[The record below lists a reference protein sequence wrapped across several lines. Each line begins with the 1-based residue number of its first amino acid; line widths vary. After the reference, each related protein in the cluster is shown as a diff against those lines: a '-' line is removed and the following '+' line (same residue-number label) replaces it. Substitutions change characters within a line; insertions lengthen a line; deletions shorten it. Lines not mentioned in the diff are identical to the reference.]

1 MAWVRD
7 HGHRAA
13 LLRVVCSA
21 WAPGSSL
28 PPCPT
33 LPLSPS
39 PHSSF
44 STLPPSLS
52 LPGGSICSKSQAN
65 LIQCRP
71 VCSSYIYHSCFV
83 DLCLWGGTVWEFQRL
98 CCDIDIQKCRWG
110 GGEKMKSMQRNPV
123 TSSCHCSGV
132 ARSDSK
138 ISAKALYGKWLHGRS
153 ILLLACLQDFA
164 FTCNYTCPPLF
175 FLIIM
180 AWDFTAHTL

>member
-110 GGEKMKSMQRNPV
+110 GGRRWRACNV
-123 TSSCHCSGV
+123 TPSPLLV
-132 ARSDSK
+132 IAVEWPDLTARSAPRPSTV
-138 ISAKALYGKWLHGRS
+138 SGSTEGVF
-153 ILLLACLQDFA
+153 C
-164 FTCNYTCPPLF
+164 C
-175 FLIIM
+175 
-180 AWDFTAHTL
+180 